1 MVEKNN
7 IKNQELY
14 DDQIDLLSLLKIIIQ
29 RKNIIFIFSFLSVLI
44 SSIHI
49 YAQKR
54 TYSGNFEIVVQKRQ
68 MQSLSNFN
76 IEGALPILNQI
87 SPNSK
92 SNKLETEKEILSSYY
107 VLNPVFEYAKDLKNK
122 SNLNSINWKFEDFSS
137 NLKIDIKKG
146 TSVFNVIYKDTNKDH
161 ILPILN
167 KISERYRSYSI
178 ESEIKTLDKAILY
191 LEKQIDL
198 LRKNVKENTIKT
210 ERYGLDNGIINEFES
225 LKLYDFNANLSK
237 PAKQITRKGDTK
249 KNEINRYSYIFQLLQ
264 KLEAEKLENSI
275 YIKPNDPKMITLS
288 KKINKLKTSLSKPKE
303 VLLKYNQLLR
313 LSESQN
319 ALLRVIELNYETA
332 KLEKS
337 KINEPWRIISL
348 PKLKEKPI
356 GPKRSIFVF
365 TSFIISTFIGMI
377 FALIYNKKCGVMF
390 SIEDYKRIFNN
401 NYLKFKISDIE
412 LCQKDLILYFRNLIS
427 DKKNQKFGFLSITN
441 NHDINKEFSRMVES
455 VFMDNHFKIT
465 EDIDEISDYN
475 YIFLI
480 IIEGLTD
487 KQKLQEIKNTLEISG
502 INIVSTLYLFK

>member
-1 MVEKNN
+1 M
-7 IKNQELY
+7 
-14 DDQIDLLSLLKIIIQ
+14 
-29 RKNIIFIFSFLSVLI
+29 
-44 SSIHI
+44 
-49 YAQKR
+49 
-54 TYSGNFEIVVQKRQ
+54 
-68 MQSLSNFN
+68 
-76 IEGALPILNQI
+76 
-87 SPNSK
+87 
-92 SNKLETEKEILSSYY
+92 
-107 VLNPVFEYAKDLKNK
+107 
-122 SNLNSINWKFEDFSS
+122 
-137 NLKIDIKKG
+137 
-146 TSVFNVIYKDTNKDH
+146 
-161 ILPILN
+161 
-167 KISERYRSYSI
+167 
-178 ESEIKTLDKAILY
+178 
-191 LEKQIDL
+191 
-198 LRKNVKENTIKT
+198 
-210 ERYGLDNGIINEFES
+210 
-225 LKLYDFNANLSK
+225 
-237 PAKQITRKGDTK
+237 
-249 KNEINRYSYIFQLLQ
+249 LQ

-427 DKKNQKFGFLSITN
+427 DKKIKSL
-441 NHDINKEFSRMVES
+441 
-455 VFMDNHFKIT
+455 VF
-465 EDIDEISDYN
+465 
-475 YIFLI
+475 
-480 IIEGLTD
+480 
-487 KQKLQEIKNTLEISG
+487 
-502 INIVSTLYLFK
+502 YL